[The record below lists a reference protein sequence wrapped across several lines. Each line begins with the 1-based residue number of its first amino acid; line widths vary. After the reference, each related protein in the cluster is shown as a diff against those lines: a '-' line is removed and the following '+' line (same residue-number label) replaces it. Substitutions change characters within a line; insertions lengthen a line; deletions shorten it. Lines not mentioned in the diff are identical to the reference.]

1 MVHRKIRENETS
13 VMLRNV
19 TTHDIGVEFDGAA
32 AIIANF
38 SDYINPITH
47 GGGGQIDPNFFST
60 SMEA

>member
-38 SDYINPITH
+38 SDYIKITH
-47 GGGGQIDPNFFST
+47 KKKNTFR
-60 SMEA
+60 

>member
-19 TTHDIGVEFDGAA
+19 TTHDIGVEFDGAV

-38 SDYINPITH
+38 GDYIKITH
-47 GGGGQIDPNFFST
+47 KGKYLQVKLHSALMNYF
-60 SMEA
+60 